1 VPRGAGS
8 IAGAE
13 GKMTVGYD
21 ELHQELE
28 NIRGRL
34 AELRDS
40 L

>member
-1 VPRGAGS
+1 
-8 IAGAE
+8 
-13 GKMTVGYD
+13 MTVGYD